1 MSIILSLLVEGSRDI
16 LGTSSLLFDRFLRV
30 DSAGRSTEEG
40 GAEAPLRVFVRE
52 PRLAER
58 RDIEDTRSRTKE
70 FVSGS

>member
-1 MSIILSLLVEGSRDI
+1 MSITLSLLEEESSDV
-16 LGTSSLLFDRFLRV
+16 LGISSLLFDRFLGV
-30 DSAGRSTEEG
+30 DSDGRSACEG

-52 PRLAER
+52 PRVAER